1 MAFARY
7 LGVRAAMAL
16 ITLLLVSFIV
26 FTLMELVPGNCAE
39 RYIAYKTT
47 QGQSITDED
56 IRAMEAQMG
65 LDRPFVER
73 WGTWVSGVF
82 LRGDFGDSCLLR
94 APVNQIVGDKFWL
107 SLAIC
112 FGALLVAYLIAVP
125 VGIASAELRGSWFDG
140 ALRFVSYLGL
150 ALPNFFLA
158 LIILLLATVL
168 FGESLTG
175 LFSPEFREAAWS
187 WPKFWDLVSHAWVP
201 ILILGWSA
209 TAFQLQ
215 TVRALVSDEKDKLYV
230 TAARARGISGGAL
243 LWRYPARHAL
253 GPVVNSIGFDLNRVF
268 NELPIVAVVL
278 ILTDAGKLLFDA
290 LAISNDQEL
299 AGAIIFMLTATIV
312 GLNFLTDV
320 LLAVIDPRVRRSML

>member
-1 MAFARY
+1 MGFVRFV
-7 LGVRAAMAL
+7 GVRAGMAL
-16 ITLLLVSFIV
+16 VTLLLVSFIV

-47 QGQSITDED
+47 QGQAITDED
-56 IRAMEAQMG
+56 IRAMEVQMG
-65 LDRPFVER
+65 LDQPFAQR
-73 WGTWVSGVF
+73 WASWVGGVF
-82 LRGDFGDSCLLR
+82 LHGDFGESCLLR

-112 FGALLVAYLIAVP
+112 FAALLVAYVIAVP
-125 VGIASAELRGSWFDG
+125 VGILSAELRGSWLDG
-140 ALRFVSYLGL
+140 ALRFFSYLGL

-158 LIILLLATVL
+158 LIILLIATVV

-175 LFSPEFREAAWS
+175 LFSPEYREAPWS
-187 WPKFWDLVSHAWVP
+187 WARVMDLLSHAWVP

-230 TAARARGISGGAL
+230 TAARARGITGGTL

-253 GPVVNSIGFDLNRVF
+253 GPVVNSVGFDLNRVF

-312 GLNFLTDV
+312 ALNFLTDV
-320 LLAVIDPRVRRSML
+320 MLAVLDPRVRRAML